1 MSIISA
7 VQTYIKTYTELEA
20 NAPVWVDYL
29 GKEPTQYGISP
40 LPGARII
47 ETYLD
52 RSTLRE
58 FPFAFEAAV
67 SNADDAIR
75 LENLGFFEAFAH
87 WLDTQSEAGTLPSLG
102 TGKTAEKIE
111 ALGWGYPFDE
121 NESGTSVYQ
130 IQCKLTYSEVAP

>member
-7 VQTYIKTYTELEA
+7 VQAYIKTYTELKA

-29 GKEPTQYGISP
+29 GKDPTQYGISP
-40 LPGARII
+40 LPGARIV

-58 FPFAFEAAV
+58 FPFAFEAVV
-67 SNADDAIR
+67 SNADDAVR

-121 NESGTSVYQ
+121 SESGTSVYQ

>member
-20 NAPVWVDYL
+20 NAPVWIDYL

>member
-29 GKEPTQYGISP
+29 GKEPTQYAISP
-40 LPGARII
+40 LPGPRIV

-87 WLDTQSEAGTLPSLG
+87 WLDTQTEAGTLPSLG

-111 ALGWGYPFDE
+111 ALGLGYPFDE
-121 NESGTSVYQ
+121 GESGTSVYQ